1 MLKYINLKN
10 LSLSLKKKGLNA
22 VLSPYFEWFGIL
34 PYKKAFKVQIQ
45 QFTSLHSKP
54 NKFQHIIILEP
65 EKALKKTKQIKIK
78 HASQEYHYLYS
89 VPVESCRTKIIRFK
103 SL

>member
-1 MLKYINLKN
+1 MLKHINLKN
-10 LSLSLKKKGLNA
+10 LSLSLRKKKKTH
-22 VLSPYFEWFGIL
+22 
-34 PYKKAFKVQIQ
+34 KKTFKVQIQ

-89 VPVESCRTKIIRFK
+89 VLVESCRTKIIRFK
-103 SL
+103 NPSKK